1 MPDTIVLGM
10 GNPILGDDGAG
21 YRVAELLRDRFSGSC
36 GPEVIPTSCDWI
48 CILDRL
54 DGFRR
59 LVVVDTVSTGSHPP
73 GTLRAL
79 SPAELRSNSP
89 LYSIHHLSV
98 IEALELGGSMGLSMP
113 TEILFYAIEIDP
125 PEGFT
130 RSLSPRLSERIEQ
143 IADEIA
149 VRVTERPPPGG
160 SPFPG
165 EEDHAREDQPEH
177 EPPDPSGQADRP
189 GGVRQEAG

>member
-21 YRVAELLRDRFSGSC
+21 YRIAELLLDRFYGSD

-48 CILDRL
+48 CLLDHL
-54 DGFRR
+54 VGFRR
-59 LVVVDTVSTGSHPP
+59 LVVVDTISTGDHPP
-73 GTLRAL
+73 GTLRTL
-79 SPAELRSNSP
+79 HPAELRSDSP

-113 TEILFYAIEIDP
+113 TELLVYAIEINP

-130 RSLSPRLSERIEQ
+130 NSLSSGLSERIEQ

-149 VRVTERPPPGG
+149 VRVTEGPPSGG
-160 SPFPG
+160 LPFPG

-177 EPPDPSGQADRP
+177 ESPDPSGPRDRP

>member
-21 YRVAELLRDRFSGSC
+21 YRIAELLEERFSGGG
-36 GPEVIPTSCDWI
+36 GPEVIPTSSDWI
-48 CILDRL
+48 CILDHL

-59 LVVVDTVSTGSHPP
+59 LVVVDTISTGCHPP
-73 GTLRAL
+73 GTVRAL
-79 SPAELRSNSP
+79 SPSELGSDSP

-113 TEILFYAIEIDP
+113 TELTVYAIEIDP

-130 RSLSPRLSERIEQ
+130 RSLSPCLSERIEQ

-149 VRVTERPPPGG
+149 VRVTEGPPSGG
-160 SPFPG
+160 LPFPG

-177 EPPDPSGQADRP
+177 EPPDPSGPRDRP